1 MFYREKPDVETKKC
15 EAGDCQAKLAQLE
28 RISVTF
34 LRPIIARCGNFV
46 GKICNKYAAA
56 CICHN

>member
-1 MFYREKPDVETKKC
+1 MFCIEKPDVETKKC
-15 EAGDCQAKLAQLE
+15 EAGDRQAKLAQLE

-46 GKICNKYAAA
+46 CNKKKDLVSL
-56 CICHN
+56 